1 MVIHDNIWPNLFHKF
16 ITFQNLVLYFI
27 LTNWYSAPADDKTI
41 WHDWKLFNLV
51 AGILIKEIFSFLQH
65 FLRKDSLFV
74 GSELMLSL
82 TPKLARGLLASSSV
96 KSTLIKGGIRSPTK
110 PDVFFGNWKT
120 MILSIQG
127 QLLQKFHVNSL
138 GPKSS
143 YMASVIVSRV
153 KSIDTRHIHTASWMW
168 QERDFVA
175 LSNELRWDV
184 EFVDCVNWNPC
195 SLHSFDHLIVFRS
208 QLNS

>member
-120 MILSIQG
+120 MICNVIFYPFKDNWSK
-127 QLLQKFHVNSL
+127 KF
-138 GPKSS
+138 
-143 YMASVIVSRV
+143 I
-153 KSIDTRHIHTASWMW
+153 
-168 QERDFVA
+168 
-175 LSNELRWDV
+175 
-184 EFVDCVNWNPC
+184 
-195 SLHSFDHLIVFRS
+195 
-208 QLNS
+208 

>member
-110 PDVFFGNWKT
+110 PDVFLEIEKQWFAT
-120 MILSIQG
+120 LYSIHSRTIDPKISCKQSWTKEFLHDNCYCLQG
-127 QLLQKFHVNSL
+127 
-138 GPKSS
+138 
-143 YMASVIVSRV
+143 
-153 KSIDTRHIHTASWMW
+153 
-168 QERDFVA
+168 E
-175 LSNELRWDV
+175 
-184 EFVDCVNWNPC
+184 C
-195 SLHSFDHLIVFRS
+195 
-208 QLNS
+208 